1 MRCLGIRACLVLSAA
16 LVASP
21 LALCADSD
29 STRPS
34 PAPGKANEPR
44 SQALH
49 PAVSLSSTPMSP
61 RTRVEMIRLLS
72 AEYAYAKTPL
82 PMGEKGLVLRVNGE
96 ISPHGSELVQAL
108 SQQGTAAHLGER
120 IQVTNVEFKNHN
132 ILFEVNGGP
141 RKKTKWYQRIEVG
154 GMGGMTPVAPTDPNA
169 QVARGSS
176 VILVFDKFV
185 PEMTLAELKQ
195 ILLPVFDFSLKSAA
209 KAYSDTLPP
218 KIRAALKNHEVLV
231 GMNREMVL
239 NSKGRPP
246 HKVRERD
253 GLVEYE
259 EWIYG
264 APPADVEFVRFAGEE
279 VVQLKIMK
287 LGGEKIVRTAREVDP
302 DPETPSPAAVEA
314 TAPTAVA
321 SQPPPRRPPC
331 AALGK

>member
-1 MRCLGIRACLVLSAA
+1 
-16 LVASP
+16 
-21 LALCADSD
+21 
-29 STRPS
+29 
-34 PAPGKANEPR
+34 
-44 SQALH
+44 
-49 PAVSLSSTPMSP
+49 MSP

-72 AEYAYAKTPL
+72 AEYAYAKMAL
-82 PMGEKGLVLRVNGE
+82 PMGEKGLVLKVDGE
-96 ISPHGSELVQAL
+96 FSPHGSELNQAL
-108 SQQGTAAHLGER
+108 VQQGTAAHLGER
-120 IQVTNVEFKNHN
+120 IQITNVEFKGHN

-154 GMGGMTPVAPTDPNA
+154 GMGGMTPITPQDPNA
-169 QVARGSS
+169 QAVHGSS
-176 VILVFDKFV
+176 VLLTFDKFV
-185 PEMTLAELKQ
+185 PEMTLAEMKQ

-209 KAYSDTLPP
+209 QAYSDMMPP

-264 APPADVEFVRFAGEE
+264 NPPADVEFVRFAGEE

-287 LGGEKIVRTAREVDP
+287 LDGGKIVRTTREVDP
-302 DPETPSPAAVEA
+302 EPGAP
-314 TAPTAVA
+314 APTDAA
-321 SQPPPRRPPC
+321 DATPDAAGQAGKTAAGQPSAAKAPTLRRPGEVKP
-331 AALGK
+331 AETQDPGYIYGPRLPRPGDASSGSGGPAYPAPGTPQDATTPPQPH